1 MIETW
6 SVGLIVKVSK
16 VFEWTLIYPEEKK
29 DVPFAPS
36 YIIFFIVKI
45 KVLITILD

>member
-6 SVGLIVKVSK
+6 SVGFVKVSK
-16 VFEWTLIYPEEKK
+16 VFEWTLIYPEEKE

-36 YIIFFIVKI
+36 YIIFFIVKS
-45 KVLITILD
+45 KG